1 MKFFSRFQNK
11 EGIYV
16 AISLI
21 GVMGLMLLPLP
32 ALLLDLFLSLSIA
45 LSVVILITSV
55 FVMKPLEFS
64 IFPSLL
70 LMTTLYRLSLNI
82 ATTKL
87 VLLKGNE
94 GVDAAGQ
101 VIKSFGNFVVS
112 GNYTVGLII
121 FTIIV
126 VINFVVIT
134 KGAGRIAEVA
144 ARFTL
149 DAMPGKQ
156 MAIDADL
163 NSGLIDETEARRR
176 RGEIAREADFYGAMD
191 GASKFV
197 RGDAIAGLVITG
209 INILGGF
216 IIGVLQQGMPIVE
229 AAQTYTILTVGD
241 GLVSQIPALLVSS
254 AAGIVVSR
262 AGSETDL
269 GKDLTR
275 QLLVNPKT
283 MATTSGI
290 LFVFGFVPGLPH
302 VPFLTISLLAGGLA
316 YLLYQ
321 KEKKPALEEK
331 PEGKAEEPQIESLLD
346 TDPLTLEIGYGLIPL
361 VEGGGELLN
370 KIKGMRRQLA
380 GDLGFVVPPIHI
392 KDNLQLRPHEYLLL
406 IKGLELARGEIMVN
420 HWLAV
425 GSAER
430 DQIKGI
436 PTKEPAFGLP
446 ALWIEPQ
453 EMERAQMAGY
463 MVVDLATVIATHIT
477 ELLKKHGWEL
487 LTRTEVQTLLDRI
500 AKTYPKIVDELIPGH
515 MTLGGVQRVLQNL
528 LREQVTIKDMVTILE
543 TLLDFAPALKDL
555 DLLTEHVRQ
564 SLSRYLTKQYEG
576 HDGSIPIMVLD
587 PRFEKPIYESIE
599 TGGNISPDL
608 ISKLLKAVEKIL
620 GKGEKVESQPVLV
633 CSAPIRR
640 FLRRVADKFLP
651 SVAVLSNAEIAGS
664 AKIYTLGMV
673 RYED

>member
-1 MKFFSRFQNK
+1 MTLMDRMKNR
-11 EGIYV
+11 EGIGV
-16 AISLI
+16 AIAMM
-21 GVMGLMLLPLP
+21 GVLGLMLLPIP
-32 ALLLDLFLSLSIA
+32 PFLLDLFLSLSIA
-45 LSVVILITSV
+45 LSVVIMITSV
-55 FVMKPLEFS
+55 FVNKPLDFS

-70 LMTTLYRLSLNI
+70 LLTTLYRLSLNI
-82 ATTKL
+82 ASTKL
-87 VLLKGNE
+87 VLLRGNE
-94 GVDAAGQ
+94 GIDAAGQ

-112 GNYTVGLII
+112 GNYAVGLII
-121 FTIIV
+121 FIIIV

-163 NSGLIDETEARRR
+163 NSGLIDEAEARRR
-176 RGEIAREADFYGAMD
+176 RSTISQEADFYGAMD

-216 IIGVLQQGMPIVE
+216 IIGVLQLGLPVVE

-241 GLVSQIPALLVSS
+241 GLVSQIPALLISA

-283 MATTSGI
+283 LATASGI
-290 LFVFGFVPGLPH
+290 LFVFGFIPGLPH
-302 VPFLTISLLAGGLA
+302 IPFLMISALTGGMA
-316 YLLYQ
+316 YFLKQ
-321 KEKKPALEEK
+321 PAAKAIQEEK
-331 PEGKAEEPQIESLLD
+331 PQGLTEEPQIESFLEM
-346 TDPLTLEIGYGLIPL
+346 DPLTLEIGYGLIPL
-361 VEGGGELLN
+361 VEGDGELLN

-380 GDLGFVVPPIHI
+380 SDLGFVVPPIHI

-406 IKGLELARGEIMVN
+406 IKGIELTRGEIMSN

-425 GSAER
+425 GSGEAEN
-430 DQIKGI
+430 IKGV

-446 ALWIEPQ
+446 ALWIEAR
-453 EMERAQMAGY
+453 EMEKAQMAGY
-463 MVVDLATVIATHIT
+463 MVVDLSTVIATHLT
-477 ELLKKHGWEL
+477 ELIKKYGWEL
-487 LTRTEVQTLLDRI
+487 LTRNEVQNILDRV
-500 AKTYPKIVDELIPGH
+500 AKSYPKIVDELIPIH

-528 LREQVTIKDMVTILE
+528 LKEQVPIKDMVSILE
-543 TLLDFAPALKDL
+543 TLLDHAPSLKDV

-564 SLSRYLTKQYEG
+564 GLSRYLTKQYEG
-576 HDGSIPIMVLD
+576 QDGSIPILVLD
-587 PRFEKPIYESIE
+587 PRFERPISESIE
-599 TGGNISPDL
+599 NGGSISPDL
-608 ISKLLKAVEKIL
+608 ISKLLRAVEKIL
-620 GKGEKVESQPVLV
+620 GKGGKYEAQPVLV
-633 CSAPIRR
+633 CSAHVRR
-640 FLRRVADKFLP
+640 FLRRFADKFLP
-651 SVAVLSNAEIAGS
+651 SIAVLSNAEISPA
-664 AKIYTLGMV
+664 AKLYTLGMV

>member
-1 MKFFSRFQNK
+1 MMSIWARMQNR
-11 EGIYV
+11 EGILV
-16 AISLI
+16 AFALI
-21 GVMGLMLLPLP
+21 GVLGLMLLPVP
-32 ALLLDLFLSLSIA
+32 PILLDLFLSLSIA
-45 LSVVILITSV
+45 LSVVILITAV
-55 FVMKPLEFS
+55 FVTKPLDFS
-64 IFPSLL
+64 VFPSLL

-82 ATTKL
+82 AVTKL

-94 GVDAAGQ
+94 GLDAAGQ
-101 VIKSFGNFVVS
+101 VVKAFGNFVVS

-163 NSGLIDETEARRR
+163 NAGLIDEAEARRR
-176 RGEIAREADFYGAMD
+176 RSVISQESDFYGAMD

-216 IIGVLQQGMPIVE
+216 IIGVLQHGMPLIE

-241 GLVSQIPALLVSS
+241 GLVSQIPALLISA

-269 GKDLTR
+269 GKDLSR

-283 MATTSGI
+283 LATTSAV
-290 LFVFGFVPGLPH
+290 LFVFGFIPGLPH
-302 VPFLTISLLAGGLA
+302 FSFLTISAVTGIMA
-316 YLLYQ
+316 YLLN
-321 KEKKPALEEK
+321 KKDSTSIQEEK
-331 PEGKAEEPQIESLLD
+331 AETLKEEPQIESFLEM
-346 TDPLTLEIGYGLIPL
+346 DPLTMEIGYGLIPL
-361 VEGGGELLN
+361 VEGEGELLN

-380 GDLGFVVPPIHI
+380 SDLGFVVPPIHI
-392 KDNLQLRPHEYLLL
+392 KDNLQLRPHEYHVL
-406 IKGLELARGEIMVN
+406 IKGIELARGEIMSN

-425 GSAER
+425 GAGETEK
-430 DQIKGI
+430 IKGI

-446 ALWIEPQ
+446 ALWIDAH
-453 EMERAQMAGY
+453 EMENAQMAGY
-463 MVVDLATVIATHIT
+463 MVVDLSTVIVTHIT

-487 LTRTEVQTLLDRI
+487 LTRTEVQHILDRI
-500 AKTYPKIVDELIPGH
+500 AKSFPKIIDELIPIH

-528 LREQVTIKDMVTILE
+528 LKEQVPIKDMVSILE
-543 TLLDFAPALKDL
+543 TLLDYSPSIKDT
-555 DLLTEHVRQ
+555 DILTEHVRQ
-564 SLSRYLTKQYEG
+564 GLSRYLTKQYEG
-576 HDGSIPIMVLD
+576 QDGSIPILVLD

-599 TGGNISPDL
+599 SGGSISPDL
-608 ISKLLKAVEKIL
+608 ISKLLRAMEKIL
-620 GKGEKVESQPVLV
+620 GKGGKVETQPVLV
-633 CSAPIRR
+633 CSAQVRR
-640 FLRRVADKFLP
+640 FLKRFADKFLP
-651 SVAVLSNAEIAGS
+651 SVAVLSNAEISPA
-664 AKIYTLGMV
+664 AKLYTLGMV
-673 RYED
+673 